1 MRNLDAALKYV
12 INFLKEKMC
21 KVSRDSINVEDLTVE
36 TIKNTI
42 MTKNVSEQ
50 QPGLLIFT
58 VSPGLRYISQS
69 RKLS

>member
-21 KVSRDSINVEDLTVE
+21 KVSRDSNVEDLTVE

-50 QPGLLIFT
+50 QYDLC
-58 VSPGLRYISQS
+58 
-69 RKLS
+69 